1 MLQHAYSSNEIK
13 ALAAARALSLASEI
27 GVTRNILEGDSLVII
42 KAVTR
47 CLQLA
52 PWLKMLS
59 LDLFDLLIYFTL
71 MRRGNVILLLMV

>member
-42 KAVTR
+42 KAVTG

-52 PWLKMLS
+52 P
-59 LDLFDLLIYFTL
+59 
-71 MRRGNVILLLMV
+71 